1 MPRNYVPIPNKKRSH
16 GYSTYEN
23 LMAAARD
30 VKVTNISYRK
40 AAEKHDVKR
49 ATLKDFVSGGITKK
63 RKLGRT
69 TLFTAVEEKELAKV
83 VDAVVEWGFPVGS
96 LDVRLLA
103 KSLAV
108 KKNIK
113 IKTKSGIPG
122 EDWYSVFAI
131 ILKSHTCVSV
141 RIYPML

>member
-1 MPRNYVPIPNKKRSH
+1 MPQNYAPVPNKKRTY

-23 LMAAARD
+23 LMAAHD
-30 VKVTNISYRK
+30 VKVNNISYRK

-49 ATLKDFVSGGITKK
+49 ATLKDFVGGGITKK

-113 IKTKSGIPG
+113 IKTKSEGRK
-122 EDWYSVFAI
+122 YQR
-131 ILKSHTCVSV
+131 K
-141 RIYPML
+141 